1 MSDKYPVVVTDG
13 ECLWIG
19 NVSDTLPTVAV
30 KDGECLWMSDTLPV
44 IVVTD
49 GECQGMPNALP
60 IVVVTDGE
68 CMWMPH
74 AVFAYSKPF
83 YLVPVAI
90 VLHNI
95 TRYSG
100 KRRTAHSQSKEA

>member
-1 MSDKYPVVVTDG
+1 MSDTYPVVVTDG

-19 NVSDTLPTVAV
+19 NVFDTLPTVVV

-49 GECQGMPNALP
+49 GECLGMPNALP
-60 IVVVTDGE
+60 IVVTDEE

-95 TRYSG
+95 TRYSLSLI
-100 KRRTAHSQSKEA
+100 HI